1 MPAPADTA
9 TILLCAGGMR
19 LGALPI
25 ATASSNAMVPLNGR
39 PVLAWILDDLARKGV
54 RSVVVVRRDNDAQ
67 LAGFL
72 GRAYARRMA
81 VTEAVV
87 PATGGSIVRSLA
99 AGLAAAPDAQ
109 AIRVV
114 LGDTLIE
121 DPLDVADDFVY
132 VGRTAE
138 PDRWCVAVSDAAGQ
152 IVTLHDKQFLPGREH
167 QALAGYYRFSDA
179 QQLRA
184 SVTAALDANA
194 RELSAVLDAYRAVR
208 PLRAVPVLSW
218 FDFGNVDNYAR
229 AKLHLLRPRFFNAV
243 QIDPVLHTLTKRST
257 KLAKLQDEVAW
268 YKALPAAL
276 QVLAPRLLDSGTDQ
290 LPDGQPVGWYTI
302 EYYGYPTLA
311 DLFVWGEL
319 ELDVW
324 LSILRRVLEVHARLA
339 AVTGPL
345 APRDHWSMLFDKT
358 HERLHELRRLHPEWH
373 HLLQAPN
380 LQLNGRTLHNV
391 AELAPL
397 LTEALR
403 ALVQTARPGFVHGDL
418 CFSNILF
425 DVPGQ
430 IVRLIDPR
438 GSFGA
443 QGPWGDP
450 RYDLAKLR
458 HSVCGG
464 YDLLM
469 ADFFAVQE
477 PEPGVFA
484 LQVWRPEVSQRL
496 AGQFDELLR
505 DAGHQPREVQLLESL
520 LFLSM
525 PPLHEG
531 HADRQRAMYLYGLQL
546 LNDVLL
552 PQGDAPAGS
561 LAVAAKE

>member
-1 MPAPADTA
+1 MSAPDRTA

-54 RSVVVVRRDNDAQ
+54 TSAVVVRRDNDQQ
-67 LAGFL
+67 LAAFL
-72 GRAYARRMA
+72 GRAYARNMA

-87 PATGGSIVRSLA
+87 PAAGGSIVRSLA
-99 AGLAAAPDAQ
+99 AGLAAVPDAE
-109 AIRVV
+109 AVRVV

-121 DPLDVADDFVY
+121 DPLDAADDFVY
-132 VGRTAE
+132 VGQTQE
-138 PDRWCVAVSDAAGQ
+138 PDRWCVAVTDAAGH
-152 IVTLHDKQFLPGREH
+152 ITALHDKQSLPGRDH
-167 QALAGYYRFSDA
+167 LALAGYYRFA
-179 QQLRA
+179 HANLLRA
-184 SVTAALDANA
+184 AVHSVLAAAG
-194 RELSAVLDAYRAVR
+194 RELSAVLHAYGAQR
-208 PLRAVPVLSW
+208 PLRALPVQSW

-257 KLAKLQDEVAW
+257 KPGKLRDEVLW
-268 YKALPAAL
+268 YEALPPAL
-276 QVLAPRLLDSGTDQ
+276 QVLAPRLLGSGTEQ

-311 DLFVWGEL
+311 DLYVWGEL

-339 AVTGPL
+339 AVPGPL
-345 APRDHWSMLFDKT
+345 AEADLWSMLYDKT
-358 HERLHELRRLHPEWH
+358 HERLAELRRLHPEWH
-373 HLLQAPN
+373 SLLQAPT
-380 LQLNGRTLHNV
+380 LQLGGKTLRNV
-391 AELAPL
+391 AELEPQ
-397 LTEALR
+397 LTKALQ
-403 ALVQTARPGFVHGDL
+403 ALAASVKPGFVHGDL

-425 DVPGQ
+425 DVPSQ

-469 ADFFAVQE
+469 ADFFAVEE
-477 PEPGVFA
+477 PAPGEFA

-496 AGQFDELLR
+496 ASQFDQLLA
-505 DAGHQPREVQLLESL
+505 DAGHDPREVQLLESL

-531 HADRQRAMYLYGLQL
+531 HPDRQRAMYLYGLAL
-546 LNDVLL
+546 LNQVLV
-552 PQGDAPAGS
+552 PPVAA
-561 LAVAAKE
+561 AAKESTDAHLH